1 MRTEIF
7 ALLIIVIILA
17 VLFAAWLFMI
27 APRVNHP
34 GWEFLGKFRY
44 AHRGLHSPESER
56 RDRGNTGTG
65 MPEKEHTGAGTK
77 PGTAYLPENSLPA
90 FALAAEKGFGAELDV
105 HFTKDLQLAVVH
117 DSNLKRVT
125 GEDVRVEDLT
135 AEEMRRLHLMGTSE
149 KIPFLEEVLPLF
161 AKSGTPLVVEIKTAG
176 RNYNALT
183 DATVACLE
191 RFPVKWCMESFD
203 PHVILH
209 LKKSRPDIIRGQLSM
224 NHMHNKSLGVINR
237 FFLTNLLYDF
247 LTRPDFIAYDFGSRR
262 NLSCRLSCGLL
273 RGHEVNWTI
282 RSREDMQQAE
292 KEGHLVIFENFVP

>member
-7 ALLIIVIILA
+7 ALLIIVIVLA

-44 AHRGLHSPESER
+44 AHRGLHSFPDSL
-56 RDRGNTGTG
+56 
-65 MPEKEHTGAGTK
+65 PCI
-77 PGTAYLPENSLPA
+77 PENSLPA